1 MESNI
6 IPYDVPL
13 RRLGTCGFISAI
25 VCLVSM
31 MWVFAFLVTTATCAV
46 FSLYNPLI
54 LEPVSIIISGTICI
68 MGIASGIIALYRKNK
83 IIMENLGSQDLKLDF
98 PL

>member
-6 IPYDVPL
+6 VPYDVPL

-31 MWVFAFLVTTATCAV
+31 VWVLAFLVTTAICAI
-46 FSLYNPLI
+46 FGFYNPLV
-54 LEPVSIIISGTICI
+54 LEPVSIIINITVCTI
-68 MGIASGIIALYRKNK
+68 GVTSGIFAVYRKNK
-83 IIMENLGSQDLKLDF
+83 IINENNDISLK
-98 PL
+98 